1 MKAIMSIAW
10 VLFFVW
16 IGGHFGK
23 FSGKMYNKYGW
34 FIAIATLITLEL
46 FWFVTY
52 FIGAWAISIYIP

>member
-1 MKAIMSIAW
+1 MSIAW
-10 VLFFVW
+10 MLFFVW

-23 FSGKMYNKYGW
+23 FSGKMYNQYGW

-46 FWFVTY
+46 FWFVMY